1 MSRYLIAV
9 DLDGTLLRDD
19 KTISERNVRALQAAR
34 EAGHEV
40 MIATGRPQRHSIMY
54 YEELGLT
61 TPLINFNGALV
72 HHPKDPSY
80 EVTHRPI
87 PLKTAHEIIEEVSD
101 TKAHNIVVEVTD
113 HVYFH
118 KDPQEFYSPY
128 AERALSVTSGNLLK
142 HLQDEPTSLL
152 IHATKEHVDNVR
164 ARLNKV
170 HAEAVLNRQWRMP
183 EHMIEVMSQNT
194 SKALGLREV
203 SKHLGIN
210 RKNIIAFGD
219 EENDLEMLDYVGT
232 GVAMG
237 NAISQLK
244 AVADEVTASNM
255 EDGIAIYLEEK
266 LGIKA

>member
-9 DLDGTLLRDD
+9 DLDGTLLRAD
-19 KTISERNVRALQAAR
+19 KTISERNLRALQAAR

-40 MIATGRPQRHSIMY
+40 MIATGRPKRHSIMY
-54 YEELGLT
+54 YEQMGLT
-61 TPLINFNGALV
+61 TPLVNFNGALV
-72 HHPKDPSY
+72 HHPKDANY
-80 EVTHRPI
+80 AVTHRPI
-87 PLKTAHEIIEEVSD
+87 PLKTAHDIIEEVSD

-113 HVYFH
+113 HVYFQ

-128 AERALSVTSGNLLK
+128 AERALSVTSGNLLT

-152 IHATKEHVDNVR
+152 IHATKDHAAHVRSQLDDI
-164 ARLNKV
+164 

-183 EHMIEVMSQNT
+183 EHMIEVMSKNT
-194 SKALGLREV
+194 SKALGLQEV
-203 SKHLGIN
+203 SKHLNID
-210 RKNIIAFGD
+210 RKHIIAFGD

-237 NAISQLK
+237 NAIDQLK
-244 AVADEVTASNM
+244 NVANEVTASNM
-255 EDGIAIYLEEK
+255 DDGIALFLEER

>member
-19 KTISERNVRALQAAR
+19 KTISERNLRALHAAR

-40 MIATGRPQRHSIMY
+40 MIATGRPKRHSITY
-54 YEELGLT
+54 YEQLGLT
-61 TPLINFNGALV
+61 TPIINFNGALV
-72 HHPKDPSY
+72 HHPNDPSY
-80 EVTHRPI
+80 AVTHRPI
-87 PLKTAHEIIEEVSD
+87 PLKTAHEIIEEVAE

-113 HVYFH
+113 HVYFQ
-118 KDPQEFYSPY
+118 KEPQEFYSPY

-142 HLQDEPTSLL
+142 QLRDEPTSLL
-152 IHATKEHVDNVR
+152 IHATKDHVEQVR
-164 ARLNKV
+164 MRLNDV

-183 EHMIEVMSQNT
+183 EHMIEVMSKNT

-203 SKHLGIN
+203 SKHLNID
-210 RKNIIAFGD
+210 RSNIIAFGD

-237 NAISQLK
+237 NAIDQLK
-244 AVADEVTASNM
+244 VVANEVTASNM
-255 EDGIAIYLEEK
+255 DDGIALFLEQK
-266 LGIKA
+266 LGIRS